1 MAQYKIEFNR
11 YDGWSEQDGEI
22 PVESAFVEL
31 SDDEVQALVDIM
43 KKEGTHDVAELDL
56 EELYPDVY
64 EKLAETCDSIAWDI
78 AVAEAI
84 REVHYY
90 DEEDTFLDKLQ
101 EYCEMEY
108 GYDESQGDFRRWLSN
123 YIASWSCKELESL
136 YESAEIDL
144 FWDIISYDGIETYN
158 HDVIIPQSIV
168 AKVFCE

>member
-1 MAQYKIEFNR
+1 M
-11 YDGWSEQDGEI
+11 
-22 PVESAFVEL
+22 
-31 SDDEVQALVDIM
+31 
-43 KKEGTHDVAELDL
+43 
-56 EELYPDVY
+56 YPDVY

-136 YESAEIDL
+136 YESAENDL